1 MEQKTNFSGLHKATA
16 FIENLVPS
24 SIELLGFPTLMVKS
38 GCVDV
43 KFSTYN
49 VIHDLI
55 PLHFP
60 AIEFRMFS
68 ENDKLILIYT
78 FYDDEV

>member
-1 MEQKTNFSGLHKATA
+1 MEKKNNFSGLHKATA

-24 SIELLGFPTLMVKS
+24 LIDELGYPALTVHP

-43 KFSTYN
+43 RFDTYY
-49 VIHDLI
+49 VVSDFI

-60 AIEFRMFS
+60 GIKYRMYA
-68 ENDKLILIYT
+68 EKDHLVLIYT
-78 FYDDEV
+78 FYNDED